1 MNLNKYLA
9 IACVVLALTNCL
21 NLKAMEDLNEQL
33 WQATYGNDQK
43 EIKELLEAGA
53 NVNNPDKYG
62 STVLGR
68 YVSSAMGDYDK
79 KRADFII
86 DLLAA
91 NADPKIAYDYYI
103 ARGTPDKRPYL
114 DQPQVIEILKNMI
127 VSAEEI
133 APIQPAILKQ
143 LPPITTVEKLF
154 FIPEVKEF
162 TRRKL
167 TAIRS
172 AVPATDWESY
182 DKNKLQHAIELQI
195 LNAIPEA
202 KAKFPGT
209 FVTYNLSIPE
219 PVAATPQP
227 EPVVVTAP
235 VQKDN
240 LKPVLEALAQAL
252 TALEQQ
258 LSVQPK
264 TQPTP
269 QPQPVAA
276 TSEKISNE
284 KLWAEIYRRNP
295 SFGKVGKV
303 DNGRSDAPW
312 RAIRQANATTRAEVE
327 NALIGFLLEE
337 RRLTNQERQFS
348 EVYLDR
354 FEEYIKNPSPAL
366 LKRFEAGGAE

>member
-1 MNLNKYLA
+1 MLTLIPFVKVYAPTIERLKPTILANLAHAK
-9 IACVVLALTNCL
+9 
-21 NLKAMEDLNEQL
+21 
-33 WQATYGNDQK
+33 
-43 EIKELLEAGA
+43 
-53 NVNNPDKYG
+53 
-62 STVLGR
+62 TV
-68 YVSSAMGDYDK
+68 
-79 KRADFII
+79 ADIF
-86 DLLAA
+86 A
-91 NADPKIAYDYYI
+91 
-103 ARGTPDKRPYL
+103 
-114 DQPQVIEILKNMI
+114 
-127 VSAEEI
+127 S
-133 APIQPAILKQ
+133 
-143 LPPITTVEKLF
+143 
-154 FIPEVKEF
+154 PEVKDMI
-162 TRRKL
+162 TGKL
-167 TAIRS
+167 GGIRD
-172 AVPATDWESY
+172 AVPPLDWASF
-182 DKNKLQHAIELQI
+182 DKNKLQHAIELQF

-209 FVTYNLSIPE
+209 FVTHDLPIPVQ
-219 PVAATPQP
+219 PIKPTQPIAQKPQP
-227 EPVVVTAP
+227 EPVVVTVP